1 MIPAAKSGS
10 ASSRFFCFP
19 AVPGEGTGSEPY
31 QADILLEEDR
41 IAMIAP
47 LIMPGG
53 KDGQTEQS
61 V

>member
-1 MIPAAKSGS
+1 MRQLLKNAK
-10 ASSRFFCFP
+10 
-19 AVPGEGTGSEPY
+19 VYDGTGAAPY

-47 LIMPGG
+47 LIIPGG
-53 KDGQTEQS
+53 KDGQAEQS